1 MCNNCDRNIFKG
13 KNIGETNYDSGP
25 DGVFPSIKLADV
37 LKRLNIEIFRFKT
50 GTPARINRK
59 SVDFSKMEIQ
69 EGDINP
75 EAFSLEDKIDKD
87 TKQLPCYLT
96 YTNEK
101 THEVIRKNLYR
112 SPLYSGKID
121 ATGPNIY
128 RTYWR
133 KYRRNVCAR
142 NELITSGRRANR
154 DV

>member
-1 MCNNCDRNIFKG
+1 MTLD
-13 KNIGETNYDSGP
+13 KNY
-25 DGVFPSIKLADV
+25 IKDT
-37 LKRLNIEIFRFKT
+37 LKKLGITLLRFKT
-50 GTPARINRK
+50 GTPARVNKNSI
-59 SVDFSKMEIQ
+59 DFSKMEIQ

-121 ATGPNIY
+121 AT
-128 RTYWR
+128 R
-133 KYRRNVCAR
+133 
-142 NELITSGRRANR
+142 SS
-154 DV
+154 